1 MHRGK
6 VSVIVPVYNV
16 EKYIDKC
23 MESLLN
29 QTYKNIEII
38 LINDGSTDN
47 SGDICDK
54 YRSLDSRVMVFHKEN
69 GGVSSARN
77 IGLDKV
83 TGEYV
88 TFVDPDDWVELY
100 TVEHI
105 VSDFLNNDTDAVFYG
120 YDEILDDYV
129 ITHSPDKT
137 GIGDT
142 REAIYQMMIG
152 IGKGY
157 YTIIANKAFKTE
169 IFKSDVDKYLYFNKD
184 VYVGED
190 GLWLTQMIK
199 RCKTVFFDNR
209 VYYHWLQHG
218 NSASNSKVLSDK
230 RLSAIMAQKMICRE
244 IEMFDQ
250 YLIDLAKA
258 KLFNDIFFMQVIAY
272 KNGEKEKEQLIKNEI
287 NAYKKLFFKSPE
299 FSKVRKIKIFI
310 CTIMMKLLFS
320 GELIDKFMDLTVYDI
335 KNKERKYGI

>member
-47 SGDICDK
+47 CGKICDK
-54 YRSLDSRVMVFHKEN
+54 YAELDKRVLVYHKEN

-77 IGLDKV
+77 IGLDKAS
-83 TGEYV
+83 GEYII
-88 TFVDPDDWVELY
+88 FVDPDDWIELY

-258 KLFNDIFFMQVIAY
+258 KLFNDYFFMQVVAY
-272 KNGEKEKEQLIKNEI
+272 KEKDKGKEKYIKTEI
-287 NAYKKLFFKSPE
+287 DQYKDKFYRSKE
-299 FSKVRKIKIFI
+299 ISKVRKVKIFI
-310 CTIMMKLLFS
+310 SSILMKFHINGS
-320 GELIDKFMDLTVYDI
+320 VIDKLMDLTAYKLKV
-335 KNKERKYGI
+335 KK